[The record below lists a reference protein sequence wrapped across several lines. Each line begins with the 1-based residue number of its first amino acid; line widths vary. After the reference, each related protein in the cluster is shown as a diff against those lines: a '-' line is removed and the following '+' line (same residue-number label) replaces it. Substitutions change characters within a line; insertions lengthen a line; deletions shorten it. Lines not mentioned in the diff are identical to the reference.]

1 MIRLDNIRKSFK
13 VGDTQ
18 TEVLKGINL
27 EIKKGEFVAI
37 IGQSGSG
44 KSTLMN
50 ILGCLDTPTS
60 GKYELDGNDI
70 SKFNKDEL
78 SYLRLKKFGFIFQR
92 YNLLSSNGSKNN
104 VALPG
109 IYAGM
114 DRDKRLARAKELLS
128 KLGLETKFDTMPN
141 RLSGGQQQRVS
152 IARALMNGG
161 EILLCDEPTG
171 ALDSASGVMVMEILK
186 DLHKDGHTIII
197 VTHDKDIANWANRII
212 EIKDGNIINDIVKSD
227 ERYTKNPENIAIKS
241 NFKAFKDRFIESFIM
256 SVSAIKSHKLRS
268 FLTMLGI
275 IIGIASVICV
285 VALAKGSE
293 QKILAN
299 ISSMGTNT
307 ITLIL
312 GKNFGDRNAR
322 KLKDFSI
329 ESYKMLESLSFIDY
343 ATPRINSAGLLTY
356 GNKNVDA
363 SLRSG
368 SENLLSVSGVSI
380 ISGRDF
386 DADDLIFSRSNIIID
401 NLAQKE
407 LFDGVDPIGKTII
420 FNKQPFTIIGVGYKD
435 PGSFGA
441 DNITVYLPYTT
452 VANKLTGDQNIR
464 SIVVKINDQINAQV
478 AESGIIEAMSSIRGE
493 EDFFTINSDTIMR
506 TVQSTV
512 NTMGLLISGIAFISL
527 MVGGI
532 GVMNIMLV
540 SVFERTK
547 EIGIRMA
554 IGAKSRDILLQFL
567 IEAILLCAIGGV
579 IGVGLAYLVGSVVN
593 ALSSEFSMIFS
604 FTSIIIAICVSSLI
618 GIIFGY
624 IPAQNAS
631 KLNPIDALLR
641 D

>member
-1 MIRLDNIRKSFK
+1 
-13 VGDTQ
+13 
-18 TEVLKGINL
+18 
-27 EIKKGEFVAI
+27 
-37 IGQSGSG
+37 
-44 KSTLMN
+44 
-50 ILGCLDTPTS
+50 
-60 GKYELDGNDI
+60 
-70 SKFNKDEL
+70 
-78 SYLRLKKFGFIFQR
+78 
-92 YNLLSSNGSKNN
+92 
-104 VALPG
+104 
-109 IYAGM
+109 
-114 DRDKRLARAKELLS
+114 
-128 KLGLETKFDTMPN
+128 
-141 RLSGGQQQRVS
+141 
-152 IARALMNGG
+152 
-161 EILLCDEPTG
+161 
-171 ALDSASGVMVMEILK
+171 MVMEILK

-299 ISSMGTNT
+299 INSMGTNT
-307 ITLIL
+307 ITLML

-464 SIVVKINDQINAQV
+464 SIVVKINDQVNAQV

>member
-1 MIRLDNIRKSFK
+1 M
-13 VGDTQ
+13 
-18 TEVLKGINL
+18 
-27 EIKKGEFVAI
+27 
-37 IGQSGSG
+37 
-44 KSTLMN
+44 
-50 ILGCLDTPTS
+50 
-60 GKYELDGNDI
+60 
-70 SKFNKDEL
+70 
-78 SYLRLKKFGFIFQR
+78 
-92 YNLLSSNGSKNN
+92 
-104 VALPG
+104 
-109 IYAGM
+109 
-114 DRDKRLARAKELLS
+114 
-128 KLGLETKFDTMPN
+128 
-141 RLSGGQQQRVS
+141 
-152 IARALMNGG
+152 
-161 EILLCDEPTG
+161 
-171 ALDSASGVMVMEILK
+171 
-186 DLHKDGHTIII
+186 
-197 VTHDKDIANWANRII
+197 
-212 EIKDGNIINDIVKSD
+212 
-227 ERYTKNPENIAIKS
+227 
-241 NFKAFKDRFIESFIM
+241 
-256 SVSAIKSHKLRS
+256 
-268 FLTMLGI
+268 
-275 IIGIASVICV
+275 
-285 VALAKGSE
+285 
-293 QKILAN
+293 
-299 ISSMGTNT
+299 
-307 ITLIL
+307 
-312 GKNFGDRNAR
+312 
-322 KLKDFSI
+322 
-329 ESYKMLESLSFIDY
+329 
-343 ATPRINSAGLLTY
+343 
-356 GNKNVDA
+356 
-363 SLRSG
+363 
-368 SENLLSVSGVSI
+368 
-380 ISGRDF
+380 
-386 DADDLIFSRSNIIID
+386 
-401 NLAQKE
+401 AQKE

-464 SIVVKINDQINAQV
+464 SIVVKINDQVNAQV